1 MSTEGA
7 GVDTRKIN
15 ELASQILAITAGR
28 ETRGLAKSGYGE
40 MVLGGLVRPIAVKY
54 PLGRRL
60 HARRYWDLYLGKDTL
75 CSATSWGK
83 RARSRRGPTPTC
95 SACTWWSCINTGRPK
110 AKVAVARKLLIRLS
124 IMLRDQIDYAEFR
137 ARGRQPRVHPRAEG
151 PEPA

>member
-1 MSTEGA
+1 
-7 GVDTRKIN
+7 
-15 ELASQILAITAGR
+15 
-28 ETRGLAKSGYGE
+28 

-54 PLGRRL
+54 PSEGG
-60 HARRYWDLYLGKDTL
+60 YTPGDTWDLYVGKDTP